1 MLKIKNLLSILLIIT
16 SITSTNVFANTNS
29 KLTENEVMEQIKNN
43 TATVSYSARPLNSFT
58 QDEINQRPEL
68 KYIFD
73 KLNEHELYTIN
84 KEDVSGKLYTT
95 TIITEGGQKVIY
107 ASYPKITFS
116 VVDVGTAG
124 SSDIYSTFEVIETV
138 NVDGNLDSGWSNAI
152 RYRNITGAMGCGY
165 NTAFTDD
172 VSLSGNTSGLW
183 GTNIKGII
191 ELVIDKI
198 GFSTVNE
205 ILGVL
210 ENITYSGGSE
220 SNRNINDKNVRAV
233 GAEIDDKELFS
244 NEHDLTIQSSISTI
258 DSSKEINKSTKAA
271 AEWEYDVYYFLGSLS
286 PKYSDETICCDVDYL
301 VNVK

>member
-107 ASYPKITFS
+107 ASYPQNNF
-116 VVDVGTAG
+116 
-124 SSDIYSTFEVIETV
+124 F
-138 NVDGNLDSGWSNAI
+138 
-152 RYRNITGAMGCGY
+152 
-165 NTAFTDD
+165 
-172 VSLSGNTSGLW
+172 
-183 GTNIKGII
+183 
-191 ELVIDKI
+191 
-198 GFSTVNE
+198 
-205 ILGVL
+205 
-210 ENITYSGGSE
+210 
-220 SNRNINDKNVRAV
+220 
-233 GAEIDDKELFS
+233 
-244 NEHDLTIQSSISTI
+244 
-258 DSSKEINKSTKAA
+258 
-271 AEWEYDVYYFLGSLS
+271 
-286 PKYSDETICCDVDYL
+286 CC
-301 VNVK
+301 